1 MQRKASQKLSF
12 SFTVLFLILILFI
25 TDSSTNPTTQMKYR
39 IQDWHTFQLNLS
51 DGLDSGSAS
60 DDALNKTDSRVNML
74 YLIWPLFI
82 LVMSSTLYRE
92 IFAYL
97 NDQPTNKQCLL
108 LYLYKDLLRLFLI
121 SILTTTYI
129 MIWYKFIR
137 KGTSADDHQA
147 FLIAILLT
155 MIRTIILFHSNI
167 VCLFKL
173 YILKTKLVDPL
184 DTHFSCN
191 DERAI
196 GCIRY
201 FHSGLAL
208 SIMAITFGTCSKLA
222 NFYALKTIHTEFSGC
237 VVFERTTVGFLVS
250 SFFLGIIATN
260 IIEKRQALR
269 QDSYRISFEVET
281 EDIRIDM
288 MGQRNDTPKHGLNK
302 YDLPSMLHITTALP
316 RIVGSIQIC
325 SVLVILWLSF
335 VNANCKPNQD
345 IYKYTSPFTN
355 LSRTL
360 DAFLIIAP

>member
-1 MQRKASQKLSF
+1 
-12 SFTVLFLILILFI
+12 
-25 TDSSTNPTTQMKYR
+25 
-39 IQDWHTFQLNLS
+39 
-51 DGLDSGSAS
+51 
-60 DDALNKTDSRVNML
+60 ML

-82 LVMSSTLYRE
+82 LVMSSILYRE

-108 LYLYKDLLRLFLI
+108 LYLYKDLLSLFLI
-121 SILTTTYI
+121 SILATTYI

-260 IIEKRQALR
+260 IIE
-269 QDSYRISFEVET
+269 
-281 EDIRIDM
+281 
-288 MGQRNDTPKHGLNK
+288 
-302 YDLPSMLHITTALP
+302 
-316 RIVGSIQIC
+316 
-325 SVLVILWLSF
+325 
-335 VNANCKPNQD
+335 
-345 IYKYTSPFTN
+345 
-355 LSRTL
+355 
-360 DAFLIIAP
+360 